1 MSLAKSAIEF
11 SVKHYRNDSSGN
23 DNDHVGRSIAFAIP
37 LHGLHLTDAYRVGEV
52 LIYSIVNQLRAIFR
66 VVVMPF
72 DTNGITHERLPNKDT
87 IVKTKGIQAERYK
100 ANCVRPHRMRRKVM
114 LSHLTGRKHDQA
126 YQNEK
131 KVLHKSLYSS
141 VASNEGHALAAKSRC
156 PWIVALGNLSLR

>member
-37 LHGLHLTDAYRVGEV
+37 LHGLHLTDAYRIGEV
-52 LIYSIVNQLRAIFR
+52 LIYGIVNQLRAIFR

-87 IVKTKGIQAERYK
+87 IVQTKGIQAERY
-100 ANCVRPHRMRRKVM
+100 
-114 LSHLTGRKHDQA
+114 
-126 YQNEK
+126 
-131 KVLHKSLYSS
+131 
-141 VASNEGHALAAKSRC
+141 
-156 PWIVALGNLSLR
+156 